1 MRQFD
6 RQFLLR
12 LAAMLQHESPRRPQ
26 ADGRDHRRR
35 FESDYAGAA
44 VPSATIQV
52 SAKLVHLASQQV
64 VASRTFLQARPA
76 ASTEI
81 PDVVQAFEQALEAI
95 TGDLAGWTLRS
106 DSTPQPRPSI
116 PQ

>member
-1 MRQFD
+1 
-6 RQFLLR
+6 
-12 LAAMLQHESPRRPQ
+12 
-26 ADGRDHRRR
+26 
-35 FESDYAGAA
+35 
-44 VPSATIQV
+44 
-52 SAKLVHLASQQV
+52 V